1 MSIIFQNFGF
11 KIGLM
16 WVQMFDKH
24 QLITKNLKSL
34 NIYFR
39 YFIYTITIVVFY
51 LLLQISEAFFLNTI
65 NSYNL
70 QPIIYTTLVSVSL
83 IFKIIA
89 MFFILGIV
97 FLEFIYNQDISKYL
111 KNVEKKENYIKKNQL
126 QWWRFKNQ
134 KWYLRVA
141 IYLGVFAFFFNLF
154 LGSFLSFLATQ
165 TLSIEQ
171 LNLNWI
177 EFDSFI
183 KQFIILFIISVAL
196 FEFIKVR
203 PARKVQLKIPKF
215 DFDKNVDNNADT
227 NILSSNDDLKE
238 KKLGE

>member
-1 MSIIFQNFGF
+1 MLNILSSLGF
-11 KIGLM
+11 RVGLM
-16 WVQMFDKH
+16 FVQIFDKH

-70 QPIIYTTLVSVSL
+70 QPIVYSTVIAIGL

-89 MFFILGIV
+89 LSFIVGIV
-97 FLEFIYNQDISKYL
+97 FLEFVYNQDISKYL

-141 IYLGVFAFFFNLF
+141 IYLGIFAFFFNLF

-165 TLSIEQ
+165 TISIEQ

-183 KQFIILFIISVAL
+183 KQFIILFIIFVAL
-196 FEFIKVR
+196 FDFLKVK

-215 DFDKNVDNNADT
+215 DFDKNIDNNADT

>member
-1 MSIIFQNFGF
+1 MSIIFQNLGF

-16 WVQMFDKH
+16 WVQMFDKN
-24 QLITKNLKSL
+24 QLFIKHLKVI

-51 LLLQISEAFFLNTI
+51 LLLQVFETFFLNTI

-70 QPIIYTTLVSVSL
+70 QPIVYSTVIAIGL

-89 MFFILGIV
+89 LSFIVGIV
-97 FLEFIYNQDISKYL
+97 FLEFIYNQNIDQYL
-111 KNVEKKENYIKKNQL
+111 KSVEKKENYIKKNQL

-141 IYLGVFAFFFNLF
+141 IYLGIFAFFFNLF

-165 TLSIEQ
+165 TISIEQ

-215 DFDKNVDNNADT
+215 DFDKDIDNNADT

>member
-1 MSIIFQNFGF
+1 MLNILSSLGF
-11 KIGLM
+11 RVGLM
-16 WVQMFDKH
+16 FVQIFDKH

-70 QPIIYTTLVSVSL
+70 QPIVYSTVIAIGL

-89 MFFILGIV
+89 LSFIVGIV
-97 FLEFIYNQDISKYL
+97 FLEFIYNQNIDQYL
-111 KNVEKKENYIKKNQL
+111 KAVEKKENYINKNQL

-141 IYLGVFAFFFNLF
+141 IYLGIFAFFFNLF

-165 TLSIEQ
+165 TISIEQ

-177 EFDSFI
+177 EFDSFM

-227 NILSSNDDLKE
+227 NILSSSSNDDLKE
-238 KKLGE
+238 KN

>member
-1 MSIIFQNFGF
+1 MSIIFKNLGF

-16 WVQMFDKH
+16 WVQMFDKN
-24 QLITKNLKSL
+24 QLIVKNLKSL

-39 YFIYTITIVVFY
+39 YFIYTFIIGLFY
-51 LLLQISEAFFLNTI
+51 ICINTFETFFLSTI
-65 NSYNL
+65 NTYNL

-215 DFDKNVDNNADT
+215 DFDKNIDNNADT
-227 NILSSNDDLKE
+227 NILSSSSNDDLKE
-238 KKLGE
+238 KN

>member
-1 MSIIFQNFGF
+1 MLNLLSSLGF

-16 WVQMFDKH
+16 WVQMFDKQ

-39 YFIYTITIVVFY
+39 YFIYTFIIGLFY
-51 LLLQISEAFFLNTI
+51 ICINTFETFFLNTI
-65 NSYNL
+65 NTYNL
-70 QPIIYTTLVSVSL
+70 QPIIYTTIVAITLL
-83 IFKIIA
+83 FKIIA

-111 KNVEKKENYIKKNQL
+111 KNVEKKEEYIKNNKL

-134 KWYLRVA
+134 KWYLRLT
-141 IYLGVFAFFFNLF
+141 IYLGIFAFFFNLF
-154 LGSFLSFLATQ
+154 LGSFLSFLTTQ
-165 TLSIEQ
+165 TTSIEQ

-215 DFDKNVDNNADT
+215 DFDKNINNNADT
-227 NILSSNDDLKE
+227 NILSSNDDPKE
-238 KKLGE
+238 KN

>member
-1 MSIIFQNFGF
+1 MLNLLSSFGF

-24 QLITKNLKSL
+24 QLIIKNLKL
-34 NIYFR
+34 FNIYFR
-39 YFIYTITIVVFY
+39 YFIYTFIIVSFY
-51 LLLQISEAFFLNTI
+51 ICINILEAFFLNTI
-65 NSYNL
+65 NTYNL
-70 QPIIYTTLVSVSL
+70 QPIVYSTIIAVAL

-111 KNVEKKENYIKKNQL
+111 KNVEKKEEYIKNNKL
-126 QWWRFKNQ
+126 QWYRFRNQ

-141 IYLGVFAFFFNLF
+141 IYLGIFAFFFNLF

-165 TLSIEQ
+165 TTSIEQ

-196 FEFIKVR
+196 FEFLKVQ
-203 PARKVQLKIPKF
+203 PARKKVLEIPKF
-215 DFDKNVDNNADT
+215 KMNDLDSTDNLHN
-227 NILSSNDDLKE
+227 DLKE
-238 KKLGE
+238 KN

>member
-1 MSIIFQNFGF
+1 MLNILSSLGF
-11 KIGLM
+11 RVGLM
-16 WVQMFDKH
+16 FVQIFDKH

-70 QPIIYTTLVSVSL
+70 QPIVYSTVIAIGL

-89 MFFILGIV
+89 LSFIVGIV
-97 FLEFIYNQDISKYL
+97 FLEFIYNQNIDQYL
-111 KNVEKKENYIKKNQL
+111 KAVEKKENYIKKNQL

-141 IYLGVFAFFFNLF
+141 IYLGIFAFFFNLF

-165 TLSIEQ
+165 TTSIEQ

-183 KQFIILFIISVAL
+183 KQFIILFIISVSL
-196 FEFIKVR
+196 FEFFRVR

-215 DFDKNVDNNADT
+215 DFDKDIDNNADT

>member
-1 MSIIFQNFGF
+1 MSIIFQNLGF

-16 WVQMFDKH
+16 WVQIFDKH
-24 QLITKNLKSL
+24 QLITKNLKSK

-70 QPIIYTTLVSVSL
+70 QPIVYSTVIAIGL

-89 MFFILGIV
+89 LSFIVGIV
-97 FLEFIYNQDISKYL
+97 FLEFIYNQNIDQYL
-111 KNVEKKENYIKKNQL
+111 KAVEKKEKYIKNNKL
-126 QWWRFKNQ
+126 QWYRFRNQ

-141 IYLGVFAFFFNLF
+141 IYLGIFAFFFNLF
-154 LGSFLSFLATQ
+154 LGGFLSFLATQ
-165 TLSIEQ
+165 TISIEQ

-183 KQFIILFIISVAL
+183 KQFIILFIIFVAL

-215 DFDKNVDNNADT
+215 DFDKNIDNNADT
-227 NILSSNDDLKE
+227 NILGSSSNDLKE
-238 KKLGE
+238 KN

>member
-1 MSIIFQNFGF
+1 MLNLLSSFGF

-24 QLITKNLKSL
+24 QLIIKNLKL
-34 NIYFR
+34 FNIYFR
-39 YFIYTITIVVFY
+39 YFIYTFIIVSFY
-51 LLLQISEAFFLNTI
+51 ICINILEAFFLNTI
-65 NSYNL
+65 NTYNL
-70 QPIIYTTLVSVSL
+70 QPIVYSTIIAVAL

-111 KNVEKKENYIKKNQL
+111 KNVEKKEEYIKNNKL
-126 QWWRFKNQ
+126 QWYRFRNQ

-141 IYLGVFAFFFNLF
+141 IYLGIFAFFFNLF

-165 TLSIEQ
+165 TISIEQ

-183 KQFIILFIISVAL
+183 KQFIILFIIFVAL
-196 FEFIKVR
+196 FEFFRVR

-215 DFDKNVDNNADT
+215 DFDKDIDNNADT

>member
-1 MSIIFQNFGF
+1 MLNLLSSLGF

-16 WVQMFDKH
+16 WVQMFDKQ

-39 YFIYTITIVVFY
+39 YFIYTFIIGLFY
-51 LLLQISEAFFLNTI
+51 ICINTFETFFLNTI
-65 NSYNL
+65 NTYNL
-70 QPIIYTTLVSVSL
+70 QPIIYTTIVAITLL
-83 IFKIIA
+83 FKIIA

-111 KNVEKKENYIKKNQL
+111 KNVEKKEEYIKNNKL
-126 QWWRFKNQ
+126 QWYRFRNQ
-134 KWYLRVA
+134 KWYLRLT
-141 IYLGVFAFFFNLF
+141 IYLGIFAFFFNLF

-165 TLSIEQ
+165 TTSIEQ

-177 EFDSFI
+177 EFDSFM

-215 DFDKNVDNNADT
+215 DFDKNIDDNADT
-227 NILSSNDDLKE
+227 NILGSSSNDLKE
-238 KKLGE
+238 KN

>member
-1 MSIIFQNFGF
+1 MSIIFQNLGF

-16 WVQMFDKH
+16 WVQMFDKN
-24 QLITKNLKSL
+24 QLIVKNLKSL

-65 NSYNL
+65 NNYNL
-70 QPIIYTTLVSVSL
+70 QPIVYSTVIAIGL

-89 MFFILGIV
+89 LSFIVGIV
-97 FLEFIYNQDISKYL
+97 FLEFIYNQNIDQYL
-111 KNVEKKENYIKKNQL
+111 KAVEKKENYIKKNQL

-141 IYLGVFAFFFNLF
+141 IYLGIFAFFFNLF

-165 TLSIEQ
+165 TTSIEQ

-183 KQFIILFIISVAL
+183 KQFTILFIISVAL

-215 DFDKNVDNNADT
+215 DFDKNIDNNADT

>member
-70 QPIIYTTLVSVSL
+70 QPIVYSTVIAIGL

-89 MFFILGIV
+89 LSFIVGIV
-97 FLEFIYNQDISKYL
+97 FLEFIYNQNIDQYL
-111 KNVEKKENYIKKNQL
+111 KAVEKKENYINKNQL

-134 KWYLRVA
+134 KWYLRVT

-165 TLSIEQ
+165 TISIEQ

-196 FEFIKVR
+196 FEFINVR

-227 NILSSNDDLKE
+227 NILSSSSNDDLKE
-238 KKLGE
+238 KN

>member
-1 MSIIFQNFGF
+1 MLNILSSLGF
-11 KIGLM
+11 RVGLM
-16 WVQMFDKH
+16 FVQIFDKH

-70 QPIIYTTLVSVSL
+70 QPIVYSTVIAIGL

-89 MFFILGIV
+89 LSFIVGIV
-97 FLEFIYNQDISKYL
+97 FLEFVYNQDISKYL

-141 IYLGVFAFFFNLF
+141 IYLGIFAFFFNLF

-165 TLSIEQ
+165 TISIEQ

-177 EFDSFI
+177 EFDSFM

-227 NILSSNDDLKE
+227 NILSSSSNDDLKE
-238 KKLGE
+238 KN

>member
-1 MSIIFQNFGF
+1 MSIIFQNLGF
-11 KIGLM
+11 KIGLI
-16 WVQMFDKH
+16 WVQMFDKN
-24 QLITKNLKSL
+24 QLFVKYLKIL

-51 LLLQISEAFFLNTI
+51 LLLQVFETFFLNTI

-70 QPIIYTTLVSVSL
+70 QPIVYSTIVAVAL

-89 MFFILGIV
+89 MFFILCIV
-97 FLEFIYNQDISKYL
+97 FLEFVYNQDISKYL
-111 KNVEKKENYIKKNQL
+111 KNVEKKEEYIKNNKL
-126 QWWRFKNQ
+126 QWYRFRNQ
-134 KWYLRVA
+134 NWYLRLV
-141 IYLGVFAFFFNLF
+141 IYLGIFAFFFNLF

-165 TLSIEQ
+165 TISIEQ

-183 KQFIILFIISVAL
+183 KQFTILFIIFVAL
-196 FEFIKVR
+196 FDFFRIR

-215 DFDKNVDNNADT
+215 DFDKNIDDNADT
-227 NILSSNDDLKE
+227 NILDSSSNDLKE
-238 KKLGE
+238 KD

>member
-1 MSIIFQNFGF
+1 MSIIFKNLGF

-16 WVQMFDKH
+16 WVQMFDKN
-24 QLITKNLKSL
+24 QLIVKNLKSL

-39 YFIYTITIVVFY
+39 YFIYTFIIGLFY
-51 LLLQISEAFFLNTI
+51 ICINTFETFFLSTI
-65 NSYNL
+65 NTYNL

-227 NILSSNDDLKE
+227 NILSSSSNDDLKE
-238 KKLGE
+238 KN

>member
-1 MSIIFQNFGF
+1 MLNLLSSLGF

-34 NIYFR
+34 NNIYFR
-39 YFIYTITIVVFY
+39 YFIYTFIIGLFY
-51 LLLQISEAFFLNTI
+51 ICINTFETFFLSTI
-65 NSYNL
+65 NTYNL
-70 QPIIYTTLVSVSL
+70 QPIIYTTLVSVAL

-97 FLEFIYNQDISKYL
+97 FLEFVYNQDISKYL

-141 IYLGVFAFFFNLF
+141 IYLGIFAFFFNLF

-165 TLSIEQ
+165 TTSIEQ

-215 DFDKNVDNNADT
+215 DFDKNIDNNADT
-227 NILSSNDDLKE
+227 NILDSSSNDDPKE
-238 KKLGE
+238 KN

>member
-1 MSIIFQNFGF
+1 MLNILSSLGF
-11 KIGLM
+11 RVGLM
-16 WVQMFDKH
+16 FVQIFDKH

-70 QPIIYTTLVSVSL
+70 QPIVYSTVIAIGL

-89 MFFILGIV
+89 LSFIVGIV
-97 FLEFIYNQDISKYL
+97 FLEFIYNQNIDQYL
-111 KNVEKKENYIKKNQL
+111 KAVEKKENYINKNQL

-141 IYLGVFAFFFNLF
+141 IYLGIFAFFFNLF

-165 TLSIEQ
+165 TISIEQ

-215 DFDKNVDNNADT
+215 DFDKNIDNNADT
-227 NILSSNDDLKE
+227 NILSSNDDPKE
-238 KKLGE
+238 KN

>member
-1 MSIIFQNFGF
+1 MSIIFQNLGF

-16 WVQMFDKH
+16 WVQIFDKH
-24 QLITKNLKSL
+24 QLITKNLKSK

-70 QPIIYTTLVSVSL
+70 QPIVYSTVIAIGL

-89 MFFILGIV
+89 LSFIVGIV
-97 FLEFIYNQDISKYL
+97 FLEFIYNQNIDQYL
-111 KNVEKKENYIKKNQL
+111 KAVEKKENYIKKNQL

-141 IYLGVFAFFFNLF
+141 IYLGIFAFFFNLF

-165 TLSIEQ
+165 TISIEQ

-183 KQFIILFIISVAL
+183 KQFIILFIIFVAL

-215 DFDKNVDNNADT
+215 DFDKNVDNNANT
-227 NILSSNDDLKE
+227 NILSSSSNDLKE
-238 KKLGE
+238 KN

>member
-1 MSIIFQNFGF
+1 MSIIFQNLGF

-16 WVQMFDKH
+16 WVQIFDKH
-24 QLITKNLKSL
+24 QLITKNLKSK

-70 QPIIYTTLVSVSL
+70 QPIVYSTVIAIGL

-89 MFFILGIV
+89 LSFIVGIV
-97 FLEFIYNQDISKYL
+97 FLEFVYNQDISKYL
-111 KNVEKKENYIKKNQL
+111 KNVEKKEEYIKNNKL
-126 QWWRFKNQ
+126 QWYRFRNQ

-141 IYLGVFAFFFNLF
+141 IYLGIFAFFFNLF

-165 TLSIEQ
+165 TISIEQ

-177 EFDSFI
+177 EFDSFM

-227 NILSSNDDLKE
+227 NILSSNDDPKE

>member
-1 MSIIFQNFGF
+1 MSIIFQNLGF

-16 WVQMFDKH
+16 WGQMFDKH

-39 YFIYTITIVVFY
+39 YFIYTITIVIFY
-51 LLLQISEAFFLNTI
+51 LLLQISEAFFLSTI
-65 NSYNL
+65 NTYNL
-70 QPIIYTTLVSVSL
+70 QPIIYTTILTVAL

-97 FLEFIYNQDISKYL
+97 FLEFVYNQDIEQYL
-111 KNVEKKENYIKKNQL
+111 KAVEKKEEYIKNNKL
-126 QWWRFKNQ
+126 QWYRFRNQ
-134 KWYLRVA
+134 NWYLRLV
-141 IYLGVFAFFFNLF
+141 IYLGIFAFFFNLF

-165 TLSIEQ
+165 TINIEQ

-183 KQFIILFIISVAL
+183 KQFTILFIIFVAL
-196 FEFIKVR
+196 FDYIKVQ
-203 PARKVQLKIPKF
+203 PSRKKVLQIPKF
-215 DFDKNVDNNADT
+215 KMNDSDSTDNLHN
-227 NILSSNDDLKE
+227 DLKE

>member
-1 MSIIFQNFGF
+1 MSIIFQNLGF

-16 WVQMFDKH
+16 WVQIFDKH
-24 QLITKNLKSL
+24 QLITKNLKSK

-70 QPIIYTTLVSVSL
+70 QPIVYSTVIAIGL

-89 MFFILGIV
+89 LSFIVGIV
-97 FLEFIYNQDISKYL
+97 FLEFIYNQNIDQYL
-111 KNVEKKENYIKKNQL
+111 KAVEKKENYIKKNQL

-141 IYLGVFAFFFNLF
+141 IYLGIFAFFFNLF

-165 TLSIEQ
+165 TISIEQ

-183 KQFIILFIISVAL
+183 KQFIILFIIFVAL

-215 DFDKNVDNNADT
+215 DFDKNIDNNADT

>member
-1 MSIIFQNFGF
+1 MLNLLSSLGF

-24 QLITKNLKSL
+24 QLITKNLKSK

-70 QPIIYTTLVSVSL
+70 QPIVYSTVIAIGL

-89 MFFILGIV
+89 LSFIVGIV
-97 FLEFIYNQDISKYL
+97 FLEFIYNQNIDQYL
-111 KNVEKKENYIKKNQL
+111 KAVEKKEEYIKNNKL
-126 QWWRFKNQ
+126 QWYRFRNQ

-141 IYLGVFAFFFNLF
+141 IYLGIFAFFFNLF

-165 TLSIEQ
+165 TISIEQ

-183 KQFIILFIISVAL
+183 KQFIILFIIFVAL

-215 DFDKNVDNNADT
+215 DFDKNIDNNADT

>member
-1 MSIIFQNFGF
+1 MLNILSSLGF
-11 KIGLM
+11 RVGLM
-16 WVQMFDKH
+16 FVQIFDKH

-34 NIYFR
+34 KIYFR

-70 QPIIYTTLVSVSL
+70 QPIVYSTVIAIGL

-89 MFFILGIV
+89 LSFIVGIV
-97 FLEFIYNQDISKYL
+97 FLEFIYNQNIDQYL
-111 KNVEKKENYIKKNQL
+111 KAVEKKEEYIKNNKL
-126 QWWRFKNQ
+126 QWYRFRNQ

-141 IYLGVFAFFFNLF
+141 IYLGIFAFFFNLF

-196 FEFIKVR
+196 FEFFRVR

-215 DFDKNVDNNADT
+215 DFDKNIDNNADT
-227 NILSSNDDLKE
+227 NILGSSSNDDLKE
-238 KKLGE
+238 KN

>member
-1 MSIIFQNFGF
+1 MLNLLSSLGF

-24 QLITKNLKSL
+24 QLITKNLKSK

-70 QPIIYTTLVSVSL
+70 QPIVYSTVIAIGL

-89 MFFILGIV
+89 LSFIVGIV
-97 FLEFIYNQDISKYL
+97 FLEFIYNQNIDQYL
-111 KNVEKKENYIKKNQL
+111 KAVEKKEEYIKNNKL
-126 QWWRFKNQ
+126 QWYRFRNQ

-141 IYLGVFAFFFNLF
+141 IYLGIFAFFFNLF

-165 TLSIEQ
+165 TISIEQ

-183 KQFIILFIISVAL
+183 KQFTILFIIFVAL
-196 FEFIKVR
+196 FDFLKVK
-203 PARKVQLKIPKF
+203 PARKVQLKIPQF
-215 DFDKNVDNNADT
+215 DFDKNIDDNADT
-227 NILSSNDDLKE
+227 NILCSSSNDDLKE
-238 KKLGE
+238 KN

>member
-1 MSIIFQNFGF
+1 MLNLLSSLGF

-16 WVQMFDKH
+16 WVQMFDKQ

-39 YFIYTITIVVFY
+39 YFIYTFIIGLFY
-51 LLLQISEAFFLNTI
+51 ICINTFETFFLNTI
-65 NSYNL
+65 NTYNL
-70 QPIIYTTLVSVSL
+70 QPIIYTTIVAITLL
-83 IFKIIA
+83 FKIIA

-111 KNVEKKENYIKKNQL
+111 KNVEKKEEYIKNNKL
-126 QWWRFKNQ
+126 QWYRFRNQ
-134 KWYLRVA
+134 KWYLRLT
-141 IYLGVFAFFFNLF
+141 IYLGIFAFFFNLF

-165 TLSIEQ
+165 TTSIEQ

-177 EFDSFI
+177 EFDSFM

-215 DFDKNVDNNADT
+215 DFDKNIDNNADT
-227 NILSSNDDLKE
+227 NILSSNDDPKE

>member
-1 MSIIFQNFGF
+1 MLNLLSSLGF
-11 KIGLM
+11 RVGLM
-16 WVQMFDKH
+16 FVQIFDKN
-24 QLITKNLKSL
+24 QLIVKNLKSL
-34 NIYFR
+34 TFYFR
-39 YFIYTITIVVFY
+39 YFIYTFIIVSFY
-51 LLLQISEAFFLNTI
+51 ICINILEAFFLNTI
-65 NSYNL
+65 NTYNL
-70 QPIIYTTLVSVSL
+70 QPIVYSTIIAVAL

-97 FLEFIYNQDISKYL
+97 FLEFIYNQNIDQYL
-111 KNVEKKENYIKKNQL
+111 KAVEKKEEYIKNNKL
-126 QWWRFKNQ
+126 QWYRFRNQ

-141 IYLGVFAFFFNLF
+141 IYLGIFAFFFNLF

-165 TLSIEQ
+165 TISIEQ

-215 DFDKNVDNNADT
+215 DFDKNIDDNADT
-227 NILSSNDDLKE
+227 NILDSSSNDPKE
-238 KKLGE
+238 KD

>member
-1 MSIIFQNFGF
+1 MSIIFQNLGF

-16 WVQMFDKH
+16 WVQIFDKH

-39 YFIYTITIVVFY
+39 FFIYTITIVVFY

-70 QPIIYTTLVSVSL
+70 QPIVYSTVIAIGL

-89 MFFILGIV
+89 LSFIVGIV
-97 FLEFIYNQDISKYL
+97 FLEFVYNQDISKYL

-141 IYLGVFAFFFNLF
+141 IYLGIFAFFFNLF

-165 TLSIEQ
+165 TISIEQ

-177 EFDSFI
+177 EFDSFM

-215 DFDKNVDNNADT
+215 DFDKNIDNNADT
-227 NILSSNDDLKE
+227 NILGSSSNDLKE
-238 KKLGE
+238 KN

>member
-1 MSIIFQNFGF
+1 MLNILSSLGF
-11 KIGLM
+11 RVGLM
-16 WVQMFDKH
+16 FVQIFDKH

-70 QPIIYTTLVSVSL
+70 QPIVYSTVIAIGL

-89 MFFILGIV
+89 LSFIVGIV
-97 FLEFIYNQDISKYL
+97 FLEFIYNQNIDQYL
-111 KNVEKKENYIKKNQL
+111 KAVEKKENYIKKNQL

-141 IYLGVFAFFFNLF
+141 IYLGIFAFFFNLF

-165 TLSIEQ
+165 TTSIEQ

-183 KQFIILFIISVAL
+183 KQFIILFIISVSL
-196 FEFIKVR
+196 FEFFRVR

-215 DFDKNVDNNADT
+215 DFDKNIDNNADT
-227 NILSSNDDLKE
+227 NILGSSSNDDSKE
-238 KKLGE
+238 KN